1 MELAT
6 ALREGKPVVML
17 VGAADETGAFVPND
31 EMLNKLL
38 LSVDVAQAA
47 ATVEEDRV
55 RILGDVQR
63 EFGFD
68 KVNTLAKGA
77 VQGAIE
83 CMTQPEV
90 LRAALGDGAP
100 LAALR
105 ERVALEEALRAA
117 AAGGLMAPLEALLAR
132 PEEVAVEAADVS
144 GMTALM
150 LAAQGG
156 HAAAVEALVK
166 HGARV
171 EAATEFGM
179 TALMLAKEKGHTAV
193 VEWLEAHN
201 AQVEAANNGGESA

>member
-6 ALREGKPVVML
+6 ALREGKPVIML
-17 VGAADETGAFVPND
+17 VGAAGKTGAFVPNT
-31 EMLNKLL
+31 EMLNKLFF
-38 LSVDVAQAA
+38 SVDVAQAA

-77 VQGAIE
+77 VMGARE

-105 ERVALEEALRAA
+105 ERAALEKALRAA

-132 PEEVAVEAADVS
+132 PEEVAVEAANEY
-144 GMTALM
+144 GTTALIE
-150 LAAQGG
+150 AAQGG
-156 HAAAVEALVK
+156 HVAAVEALVK

-171 EAATEFGM
+171 EAADLFGN
-179 TALMLAKEKGHTAV
+179 TALILAERNGDEAV
-193 VEWLEAHN
+193 VKVLKRA
-201 AQVEAANNGGESA
+201 SRTRLCSIL

>member
-1 MELAT
+1 
-6 ALREGKPVVML
+6 ML

-31 EMLNKLL
+31 EMLGKLL

-68 KVNTLAKGA
+68 KVNTLARGA
-77 VQGAIE
+77 VMGARE

-105 ERVALEEALRAA
+105 ERAALEAALRAA

-132 PEEVAVEAADVS
+132 PEEVAVEAA
-144 GMTALM
+144 GEYGRTALM

-166 HGARV
+166 HGANV
-171 EAATEFGM
+171 EAVNEGGD
-179 TALMLAKEKGHTAV
+179 TALMLAKRNGHKAV
-193 VEWLEAHN
+193 VKVLKAHG
-201 AQVEAANNGGESA
+201 ARSQLCSIL

>member
-1 MELAT
+1 
-6 ALREGKPVVML
+6 ML

-31 EMLNKLL
+31 EMLTKLL
-38 LSVDVAQAA
+38 YSVDVAQAA

-105 ERVALEEALRAA
+105 ERAALEAALRAA

-132 PEEVAVEAADVS
+132 PEEVAVEAANER
-144 GMTALM
+144 GFTALM
-150 LAAQGG
+150 NAARGG
-156 HAAAVEALVK
+156 HVAAV
-166 HGARV
+166 
-171 EAATEFGM
+171 
-179 TALMLAKEKGHTAV
+179 
-193 VEWLEAHN
+193 
-201 AQVEAANNGGESA
+201 

>member
-1 MELAT
+1 
-6 ALREGKPVVML
+6 ML
-17 VGAADETGAFVPND
+17 VGAADETGAFEPNT
-31 EMLNKLL
+31 EMLMNLL
-38 LSVDVAQAA
+38 YSVDVAQAA

-77 VQGAIE
+77 VMGARE

-105 ERVALEEALRAA
+105 ERAALEAALRAA

-132 PEEVAVEAADVS
+132 PEEVAVEVADGF
-144 GMTALM
+144 GMTPLM
-150 LAAQGG
+150 RAAEGG
-156 HAAAVEALVK
+156 HVAAVEALVK

-171 EAATEFGM
+171 EAADEDGK
-179 TALMLAKEKGHTAV
+179 TALMLAKRNGHKAV
-193 VEWLEAHN
+193 VKVLKAHG
-201 AQVEAANNGGESA
+201 ARSQLCSIL